1 MESLRK
7 GPRLTTRYSG
17 EQLERLGLA
26 ACVASRRALE
36 EIDDSTLSRQ
46 FTNRGVEDLL
56 GAATPAEMTQARLDL
71 EERRRKAKASRRE
84 SKTRQGDRRTGERRR
99 AVATKS

>member
-17 EQLERLGLA
+17 EHLERLGLA

-46 FTNRGVEDLL
+46 FTNKGVEDLL
-56 GAATPAEMTQARLDL
+56 ATATDAEMIQARLDL
-71 EERRRKAKASRRE
+71 DERRRKAKASRN
-84 SKTRQGDRRTGERRR
+84 KTRQGDRRTGERRR
-99 AVATKS
+99 AVASKS